1 MDMTTLL
8 IAVLGF
14 VMVGGLG
21 FVFAGGDNGSAK
33 AVKRAQGLRV
43 QTSSKLDRRSAKT
56 SDPAQRRKQILL
68 QLKEAERRQRKAHV
82 SLRAKLQ
89 QTGLS
94 VTPLQFWIGSLVLGM
109 VVMAL
114 AAALMRNPLIAVAAG
129 FVAGL
134 GLPRWLMSFI
144 GKRRTKKFT
153 ASFADAVDII
163 VRGIKSGL
171 PVHDC
176 LKIIAR
182 ETEKPLSIEF
192 TKLVEN
198 IGMGME
204 LNIGLEKMYERMPTS
219 ELRFFTIVLAI
230 QAKTGGN
237 LAEALANLSVVLR
250 ARRLMREK
258 IKALSSEAT
267 ASAGIIGSL
276 PPAVMLMVSVTTP
289 SYMAL
294 MFTDSRGNLMLLG
307 SVIWMSLG
315 IFVMKRMI
323 SFKI

>member
-1 MDMTTLL
+1 
-8 IAVLGF
+8 
-14 VMVGGLG
+14 VGSG

-182 ETEKPLSIEF
+182 ETEKPLGPEF
-192 TKLVEN
+192 TAWS
-198 IGMGME
+198 
-204 LNIGLEKMYERMPTS
+204 RTS
-219 ELRFFTIVLAI
+219 AWAWSCRPA
-230 QAKTGGN
+230 
-237 LAEALANLSVVLR
+237 S
-250 ARRLMREK
+250 RRCTSGCPRPSC
-258 IKALSSEAT
+258 ASSPSCWPFRPRPGAT
-267 ASAGIIGSL
+267 W
-276 PPAVMLMVSVTTP
+276 P
-289 SYMAL
+289 
-294 MFTDSRGNLMLLG
+294 R
-307 SVIWMSLG
+307 
-315 IFVMKRMI
+315 R
-323 SFKI
+323 